1 MTTDCPSLRLT
12 SHSLSSCWKE
22 RRGLESSGRQ
32 ILRRSSQDTS
42 VQTDATGLVRLH
54 ARDVEKA
61 FRSGCEFQTGYVALG
76 ESLSL
81 SHHLSPAMRRT
92 SVTGTG

>member
-1 MTTDCPSLRLT
+1 M
-12 SHSLSSCWKE
+12 
-22 RRGLESSGRQ
+22 
-32 ILRRSSQDTS
+32 
-42 VQTDATGLVRLH
+42 QTDATGPVRLH

-81 SHHLSPAMRRT
+81 SHHLSPTMWRA
-92 SVTGTG
+92 SVAGTG